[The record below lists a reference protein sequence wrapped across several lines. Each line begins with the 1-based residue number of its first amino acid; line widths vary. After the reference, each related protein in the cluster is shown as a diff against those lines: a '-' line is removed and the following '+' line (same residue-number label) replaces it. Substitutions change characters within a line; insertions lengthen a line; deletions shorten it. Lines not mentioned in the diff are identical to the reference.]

1 MVALPQAIANSA
13 LVIRAPGYNDRVI
26 AFTDMKDNNGNT
38 IIAPIVLD
46 VRGRWNNATINA
58 NLLATAYGK
67 NNIKNMLINAVMKN
81 EVLYADKK
89 RSYELGQSVG
99 VQFPK
104 KLAELA
110 SSRSIRDFTPDVNTS
125 EKFSLNTGV
134 LEAQNQRGDVQN
146 SIQIMRDLTDS
157 IQVGY
162 NPGGQMSA
170 NGARVNSN
178 VMGFYNERARA
189 ITTRTNEAGDLAI
202 GLHEFGHAAQAR
214 LENLH
219 ANDAMLN
226 ALPTTIK
233 QNYAQAELDGE
244 AVAEFVVDYMY
255 GRDRAVATAG
265 EEYVRDFE
273 RQMRSDPEL
282 LKAVTRGRDQ
292 VTLWNTADT
301 GTKIR
306 AMMSETSAYKQRKGG
321 ISNLLSE
328 INRQVFDYMA
338 PAKQVSDELYEA
350 AQWSASASK
359 RADVVLTQNLI
370 DPEGNIVGE
379 SLSQRLADAG
389 ATQEMYRDIAEYALA
404 RHAIDRD
411 RAGKPV
417 FDVHEITAQDLRNY
431 VTGIQRSPSVCRR
444 YDPCVGGSV
453 CGAYVRGGRSE
464 SNDR

>member
-1 MVALPQAIANSA
+1 MDNGPRAAEIAKALANMAQGAATGHETQGIRRDMGIFRKDRSSA
-13 LVIRAPGYNDRVI
+13 
-26 AFTDMKDNNGNT
+26 T
-38 IIAPIVLD
+38 
-46 VRGRWNNATINA
+46 
-58 NLLATAYGK
+58 
-67 NNIKNMLINAVMKN
+67 
-81 EVLYADKK
+81 
-89 RSYELGQSVG
+89 Q
-99 VQFPK
+99 
-104 KLAELA
+104 
-110 SSRSIRDFTPDVNTS
+110 
-125 EKFSLNTGV
+125 
-134 LEAQNQRGDVQN
+134 QNQRGDVQN
-146 SIQIMRDLTDS
+146 PIQIMRDLTDS

-189 ITTRTNEAGDLAI
+189 ITTRTSEAGDMAI

-226 ALPTTIK
+226 ALPTTVK

-306 AMMSETSAYKQRKGG
+306 AMMSETSAHKQRKGG

-431 VTGIQRSPSVCRR
+431 VAGIQRSPAVCRR

-453 CGAYVRGGRSE
+453 CGAYVRGSRSE